1 MKSVAFEKVRAF
13 VKVLASAPSAC
24 AVLVAA
30 LAASTGPAA
39 AAPPMNFAGKSV
51 TMLVGSEPGGGTDTS
66 GRLLAQFLGRKLPG
80 HPTIVVQNMPG
91 AQGVTALNYFA
102 RRSLPDGLTI
112 AMGST
117 TQSDPALYRRPQ
129 SLFDPTT
136 FAMIGGVGRGGEVLM
151 LRKDARAR
159 LTDKTQKPVV
169 IGTIGGVVRSGTLTA
184 AWGVKLLGWNI
195 KWVLGYPGTNDLLAA
210 LQRGEIDMMSDA
222 STALVA
228 GLVSTGNFDI
238 LSQTGAL
245 RDGKFMTRPEFGKA
259 PVFGEMVQPDLNNPV
274 AKDAFRYWASIT
286 SLDKWFALPPHTPD
300 AVVAAY
306 REAFKEVAADPEFRK
321 VGAKIS
327 QDLAPQDAADVTT
340 LVANIGSTT
349 PEALKYVATMLR
361 DQHLVAD

>member
-1 MKSVAFEKVRAF
+1 MKIWVALFVAFA
-13 VKVLASAPSAC
+13 AC
-24 AVLVAA
+24 AGSARA
-30 LAASTGPAA
+30 QSQP
-39 AAPPMNFAGKSV
+39 NFAGKTV

-66 GRLLAQFLGRKLPG
+66 GRLIAEFLGKKLPG

-91 AQGVTALNYFA
+91 AQGITALNYFA
-102 RRSLPDGLTI
+102 RRSAPDGLTI

-117 TQSDPALYRRPQ
+117 TQSDPLLYRRPQ

-136 FAMIGGVGRGGEVLM
+136 FQMIGGIGRGGEVLM
-151 LRKDARAR
+151 LRKDARIR

-195 KWVLGYPGTNDLLAA
+195 KWVLGYPGTDDLLAA

-222 STALVA
+222 STALVT
-228 GLVSTGNFDI
+228 GLVSTGNFDV

-245 RDGKFMTRPEFGKA
+245 HDGTFTTRPEFGNA
-259 PVFGEMVQPDLNNPV
+259 PVFGEMVQADLSDPV

-306 REAFKEVAADPEFRK
+306 RSAFKEVTVDPEFRR

-327 QDLAPQDAADVTT
+327 QDLEPQEASDVTT

-361 DQHLVAD
+361 DQHLASD